1 MIMTKTLPMAKNM
14 LITGAAQRIGAALAG
29 EMAAEGWH
37 VCIHYNTSQAKAEK
51 VADAIISKGG
61 KASLYHADLATTEG
75 PEDLIARCHDEIGPL
90 SCLINNAS
98 IFEYDDLD
106 SLNGEMLDLHHA
118 VNARAPLLLS
128 QAFSKR
134 IPKKAKGNI
143 VNILDNK
150 VMAPNPDYMSYT
162 ISKFALKA
170 ATEILAMAMA
180 PQIRVNGIAPG
191 ITLLSGKQSES
202 RFNKAHKTN
211 PLKQGCTPGQIAA
224 ALKLILD
231 CPSMTGEIIVLDGG
245 QRLQSLPRDIAFL
258 T

>member
-1 MIMTKTLPMAKNM
+1 MTKTPPTTKNM
-14 LITGAAQRIGAALAG
+14 LITGAAQRIGAALAK
-29 EMAAEGWH
+29 EMSASGWH
-37 VCIHYNTSQAKAEK
+37 VCIHYNTSQAEAEK
-51 VADAIISKGG
+51 VAEAIISKGG
-61 KASLYHADLATTEG
+61 EASLHHADLATAEG
-75 PEDLIARCHDEIGPL
+75 PEDLIVRCHDKIGPL

-118 VNARAPLLLS
+118 VNVRAPLLLS

-134 IPKKAKGNI
+134 IPKKVKGNI

-162 ISKFALKA
+162 VSKFALKS

-191 ITLLSGKQSES
+191 ITLLSGEQSKF
-202 RFNKAHKTN
+202 RFDKAHKTN

-231 CPSMTGEIIVLDGG
+231 CPSMTGEIIVIDGG
-245 QRLQSLPRDIAFL
+245 QKLQHLPRDIAFL